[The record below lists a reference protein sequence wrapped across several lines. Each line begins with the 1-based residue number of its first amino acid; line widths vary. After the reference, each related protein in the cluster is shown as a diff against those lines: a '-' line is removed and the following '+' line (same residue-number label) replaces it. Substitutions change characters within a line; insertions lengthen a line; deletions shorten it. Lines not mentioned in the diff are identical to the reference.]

1 MAKTTWV
8 VDPLHSE
15 VQFKI
20 KHLVISTV
28 TGSFNK
34 FDGAAITDGEDF
46 ENADINFTIDVDS
59 IYTSQ
64 AQRDEHLRNSDFFE
78 AQTYPE
84 IKFHST
90 SFKKNGNGNYK
101 LSGNL
106 TMKNV
111 TKPIELNVE
120 FGGSAKDHY
129 GNYKS
134 GFEVTGKINR
144 KEFGLTY
151 SPLTETGGLALGED
165 VKLLA
170 NIQMVRTEQAN

>member
-8 VDPLHSE
+8 VDPSHSE
-15 VQFKI
+15 IQFKI

-34 FDGAAITDGEDF
+34 FNGVALTEGEDF
-46 ENADINFTIDVDS
+46 ENANIDFTIDVDS
-59 IYTSQ
+59 IYTGQ
-64 AQRDEHLRNSDFFE
+64 GQRDEHLKNGDFFE
-78 AQTYPE
+78 ASAYPE
-84 IKFHST
+84 IKFKSK

-101 LSGNL
+101 LTGDL

-111 TKPIELNVE
+111 TRPVELDVE
-120 FGGSAKDHY
+120 FGGTAKDPF
-129 GNYKS
+129 GNFKS
-134 GFEVTGKINR
+134 GFEVSGKINR

-151 SPLTETGGLALGED
+151 NALTETGGLALGED

-170 NIQMVRTEQAN
+170 NIQMIRQN